1 MKTVLSFPNS
11 HIQSKACN
19 KRMKHMELVIQ
30 IFCYKLHDTDTSEIL
45 YKKNIRQTEF
55 DICLSRNAML
65 PFIKK
70 LHLFLE
76 YPEDQSYYEN
86 ILGDFKEKC
95 IFIPFGKQPHYKDIL
110 SYVNEKI
117 PENTITCIMNSDILL
132 DPSMPISLIEKY
144 VKGPSMFGIT
154 RHEYTN
160 PEHTPCNIDTCNLI
174 YNYWGSHD
182 AFILRTPLLQTIE
195 YTSIDFK
202 QNIFGA
208 EAIFQKA
215 LKNAGYTMKNPCF
228 QIKLFHLHRGKIY
241 FEQYDTIGNHNDF
254 MEAPSM
260 LDE

>member
-1 MKTVLSFPNS
+1 
-11 HIQSKACN
+11 
-19 KRMKHMELVIQ
+19 MELVIQ